1 MIRKLATGKFR
12 LYSRKRIR
20 ALESAGTWGRSPRGE
35 RRYCTSVRSSFSSG
49 TETQKPEDRRHPA
62 ALAVV
67 RNAELLFTS
76 IEDQRN
82 DKILFI
88 IEMPDQAF
96 E

>member
-1 MIRKLATGKFR
+1 MIRELPGGKFR
-12 LYSRKRIR
+12 LYSRKKIR
-20 ALESAGTWGRSPRGE
+20 APESAGTWGRSPRGE

-49 TETQKPEDRRHPA
+49 TETQKPEDRLHPA
-62 ALAVV
+62 ALAMV
-67 RNAELLFTS
+67 RNAEFLFTA

-88 IEMPDQAF
+88 IKMPDQAF

>member
-12 LYSRKRIR
+12 LYSRKKIR
-20 ALESAGTWGRSPRGE
+20 AGAGTWGRSPRGE

-67 RNAELLFTS
+67 RNAELLFTA

-88 IEMPDQAF
+88 VEMPDQAF